1 MKVGEATDIAVED
14 NTDILTLTF
23 PDGGMVRLEFEEQ
36 NWVDADN
43 TRYQVEGLSNL
54 RSILEEMINE
64 ELSEAMRPVP
74 TLVIEANDHIFYV
87 DPEDNSSEEAL
98 IEKLSTGAIELELH
112 DYGSFEKVGPLPW
125 ELLRNDE
132 SITTV
137 PGDVIFYQGNQ
148 ITIYYDEN
156 TWDFIRLA
164 KQESCLSLSECH
176 EVFKPYF
183 KEAFWARHTPATR
196 KLTCPSCGHHGFCV
210 EVAAGSEVGQ
220 NA

>member
-14 NTDILTLTF
+14 YTDILTLTF

-43 TRYQVEGLSNL
+43 TRYQVEDLSNL

-74 TLVIEANDHIFYV
+74 TQVIEANDHIFYV

-125 ELLRNDE
+125 ELLQNDE
-132 SITTV
+132 SI
-137 PGDVIFYQGNQ
+137 
-148 ITIYYDEN
+148 
-156 TWDFIRLA
+156 
-164 KQESCLSLSECH
+164 
-176 EVFKPYF
+176 
-183 KEAFWARHTPATR
+183 
-196 KLTCPSCGHHGFCV
+196 
-210 EVAAGSEVGQ
+210 
-220 NA
+220 